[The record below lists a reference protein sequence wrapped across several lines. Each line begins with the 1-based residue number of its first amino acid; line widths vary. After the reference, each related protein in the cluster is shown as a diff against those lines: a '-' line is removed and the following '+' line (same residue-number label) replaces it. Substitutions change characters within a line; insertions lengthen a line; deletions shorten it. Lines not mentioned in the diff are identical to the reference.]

1 MEDRNLGRFHR
12 RDLLRHVATGTMAF
26 TAVSYSRILRAN
38 DRIHLALIGCGG
50 RGQRL
55 LEEFQNNPPVLIS
68 SLCDVWGDRVNHAQ
82 QKATHAT
89 TFLDHRKLLEMKELH
104 AVIIATP
111 DHWHAAL
118 AIDAMDASKD
128 VYVEK
133 PLTLK
138 ISEGPEIVKAARAH
152 DRICQVG
159 MQRRS
164 GPGYW
169 EVKREYVDSGK
180 IGKLL
185 LFRSWWHK
193 NPVHVIEAPA
203 SLKTKPA
210 NLDWDRYLGA
220 LKWREWD
227 PQQFWNFRAFLD
239 FGGGQVTDLFT
250 HWVDV
255 LHMFLGEDLPCAAV
269 AAGGIYTYKDGRTA
283 PDTIHVALEYPSG
296 LIATF
301 DGALAAPERTNGAEF
316 MGTKGSLRVEAMR
329 TQYRFEFRSGEAGAP
344 PEVRVFEGE
353 PTADHVRN
361 FLECLRTRKRPT
373 ADVLAGHRAAQ
384 ASHLGNIAYLK
395 GKRLKFDPLREE
407 IAF

>member
-1 MEDRNLGRFHR
+1 
-12 RDLLRHVATGTMAF
+12 
-26 TAVSYSRILRAN
+26 
-38 DRIHLALIGCGG
+38 
-50 RGQRL
+50 
-55 LEEFQNNPPVLIS
+55 
-68 SLCDVWGDRVNHAQ
+68 
-82 QKATHAT
+82 
-89 TFLDHRKLLEMKELH
+89 MKELH

-138 ISEGPEIVKAARAH
+138 ISEGPEIIKAARAH

-169 EVKREYVDSGK
+169 EVKREYVNSGK
-180 IGKLL
+180 IGKLV

-203 SLKTKPA
+203 SLKTKPP
-210 NLDWDRYLGA
+210 NLDLGPLLGA

-255 LHMFLGEDLPCAAV
+255 LHMFLGEDVPCAAV
-269 AAGGIYTYKDGRTA
+269 AAGGIHTYKDGRTA
-283 PDTIHVALEYPSG
+283 PDTIHVALEYPGG

-316 MGTKGSLRVEAMR
+316 MGTKGSFALRRCGPSTASNFVLAK
-329 TQYRFEFRSGEAGAP
+329 QVPHLRSEYSRESQP
-344 PEVRVFEGE
+344 PIMSGTFLTVFEHVNGRL
-353 PTADHVRN
+353 PTCSSVTVRHR
-361 FLECLRTRKRPT
+361 LRIWETSPT
-373 ADVLAGHRAAQ
+373 
-384 ASHLGNIAYLK
+384 
-395 GKRLKFDPLREE
+395 
-407 IAF
+407 